1 MLNTRSFT
9 AAATGALTLG
19 VTVVWLM
26 HASSNAPPVAAIAV
40 EQAALTVTVTSP
52 RPAMLP
58 IRIAAN
64 GNVMPW
70 QEASIGTE
78 ANGLRLASVE
88 ANVGDVVQRGQTL
101 ATFASDTVSAE
112 LAQSRAAVAEAEA
125 ALAEAEGNAQR
136 ARQLEA
142 SGAMSAQ
149 LIFQHITTERT
160 ARARLEAAR
169 AIENTQ
175 QLRLAQAQVLAP
187 DDGVISARSATVG
200 AVLPAGQELFRLI
213 RLGRLEWRAEVA
225 ASELERLQPGQSAR
239 VTLPGGHELEG
250 RVRTIAPLVD
260 VSTRNGLV
268 YVDLPM
274 SDVARAGM
282 FARGEFEL
290 GTRQALTLPR
300 SAVQLRDGFGYVH
313 RVDEDGRVTESKVGL
328 GQHMGD
334 RVEILSGLEPDARVV
349 ASGGAF
355 LGHGDRVVEIEG
367 LGEGIIAEGAPGLTT
382 SLTRGQP

>member
-1 MLNTRSFT
+1 
-9 AAATGALTLG
+9 
-19 VTVVWLM
+19 M
-26 HASSNAPPVAAIAV
+26 HASRGTSGSAARDSDAAAIA
-40 EQAALTVTVTSP
+40 QPALSVAVTTP

-58 IRIAAN
+58 TRIAAH
-64 GNVMPW
+64 GNVTAW

-88 ANVGDVVQRGQTL
+88 VNVGDVVQRGQVL

-125 ALAEAEGNAQR
+125 ALAEAEDNAQR
-136 ARQLEA
+136 AQELRA
-142 SGAMSAQ
+142 TGAMATQQILQYSTAA
-149 LIFQHITTERT
+149 RT
-160 ARARLEAAR
+160 ARARLEATR
-169 AIENTQ
+169 AVERVQ
-175 QLRLAQAQVLAP
+175 QLRLAQTQVHAP
-187 DDGVISARSATVG
+187 DDGVISSRSATVG

-213 RLGRLEWRAEVA
+213 RHGRLEWRAEVT
-225 ASELERLQPGQSAR
+225 ASELERLQPGLSAR
-239 VTLPGGHELEG
+239 VILPGGRELEG

-260 VSTRNGLV
+260 SATRNGLV
-268 YVDLPM
+268 YVDLPI

-313 RVDEDGRVTESKVGL
+313 RVDGNGRITELKVLL
-328 GQHMGD
+328 GQHTDD
-334 RVEILSGLEPDARVV
+334 RIEILSGLEPDATVV

-355 LGHGDRVVEIEG
+355 LGDGDQVEVIEG
-367 LGEGIIAEGAPGLTT
+367 LGESAE
-382 SLTRGQP
+382 SLATALNVRQP

>member
-1 MLNTRSFT
+1 MSKLRSL
-9 AAATGALTLG
+9 AVIAVI
-19 VTVVWLM
+19 VTVAVAWVM
-26 HASSNAPPVAAIAV
+26 HASRGTSGSAARDSDAAAIA
-40 EQAALTVTVTSP
+40 QPALSVAVTTP

-58 IRIAAN
+58 TRIAAH
-64 GNVMPW
+64 GNVTAW

-88 ANVGDVVQRGQTL
+88 VNVGDVVQRGQVL

-125 ALAEAEGNAQR
+125 ALAEAEDNAQR
-136 ARQLEA
+136 AQELRA
-142 SGAMSAQ
+142 TGAMATQQILQYSTAA
-149 LIFQHITTERT
+149 RT
-160 ARARLEAAR
+160 ARARLEATR
-169 AIENTQ
+169 AVERVQ
-175 QLRLAQAQVLAP
+175 QLRLAQTQVHAP
-187 DDGVISARSATVG
+187 DDGVISSRSATVG

-213 RLGRLEWRAEVA
+213 RHGRLEWRAEVT
-225 ASELERLQPGQSAR
+225 ASELERLQPGLSAR
-239 VTLPGGHELEG
+239 VILPGGRELEG

-260 VSTRNGLV
+260 SATRNGLV
-268 YVDLPM
+268 YVDLPI

-313 RVDEDGRVTESKVGL
+313 RVDGNGRITELKVLL
-328 GQHMGD
+328 GQHTDD
-334 RVEILSGLEPDARVV
+334 RIEILSGLEPDATVV

-355 LGHGDRVVEIEG
+355 LGDGDQVEVIEG
-367 LGEGIIAEGAPGLTT
+367 LGESAE
-382 SLTRGQP
+382 SLATALNVRQP

>member
-1 MLNTRSFT
+1 
-9 AAATGALTLG
+9 
-19 VTVVWLM
+19 M